1 MMSVAPPVRSRVG
14 TPGEDTRTEKDANSC
29 AEGKDPNAGGR
40 EDMALTRT
48 LEVNLESSV
57 GGRLA
62 ECLCTGAE
70 RSGDGTRA

>member
-1 MMSVAPPVRSRVG
+1 MMSVVPPARSRAR
-14 TPGEDTRTEKDANSC
+14 TPAEDTRVEDADSC
-29 AEGKDPNAGGR
+29 AQGRDPNAGGG
-40 EDMALTRT
+40 EAVAVTRT

-57 GGRLA
+57 CGRLA